1 MLLRINGKG
10 MSVSA
15 YTEGIAR
22 KKAQKLERYFRE
34 DTEVI
39 LLLSRE
45 KERHIAEVTVPFY
58 EGRLLRAEE
67 MGDDAYSAIDGAL
80 RKIERQIRRHRT
92 RLTKDLRDT
101 PEVEDEPI
109 YEDEPLLDEGE
120 PRLVRS
126 KRFALKPMYLEEA
139 ELQMELLGH
148 SFFVFLSAETGRVS
162 VLYRRRDG
170 DYGLLEPEYE

>member
-15 YTEGIAR
+15 YTERIAR
-22 KKAQKLERYFRE
+22 KKAQKLECYFRE
-34 DTEVI
+34 DAEVT

-45 KERHIAEVTVPFY
+45 KDRHIAEVTVPFY

-67 MGDDAYSAIDGAL
+67 VGDDAYSAIDGAL
-80 RKIERQIRRHRT
+80 RKLERQIRRHRT
-92 RLTKDLRDT
+92 RLTKDLHDT
-101 PEVEDEPI
+101 LEMDENPI

-120 PRLVRS
+120 PKLVKS
-126 KRFALKPMYLEEA
+126 KHFALKPMYLEEA

-148 SFFVFLSAETGRVS
+148 SFFVFLSAETGLVQ